1 MALKDNILMNCEHAT
16 SLVEKKRDKKLVISE
31 RLGLWVHLAYCGFCA
46 LFFEQSRILD
56 ESTKKYS
63 EKVTNEQK
71 AYKLNP
77 GQKEKLTKAFEAEL
91 KDQNI

>member
-46 LFFEQSRILD
+46 LFFEQSKILD
-56 ESTKKYS
+56 DSTKAYA

-71 AYKLNP
+71 TYPMDPHHKAELS
-77 GQKEKLTKAFEAEL
+77 KAFETEL
-91 KDQNI
+91 KNQRS